1 MRISTSMMHDS
12 AVRSMVERQADLVR
26 AQEQI
31 ATGRRILKPSDD
43 PVASS
48 QALGV
53 KQAQARTAQYTEN
66 VGNAQNDLGLTE
78 SVLAQVTSLLQSV
91 RDQAIAAGNPS
102 FDDSNRA
109 SLAVDLRG
117 RLEELLGLANA
128 TDGDGRHLFADFRD
142 QTPPFSSTSSGVAYD
157 GDAGRREIDVA
168 GGRSMPVRENGQDL
182 FMAVRDGNGTFSA
195 TPAPANTGTAVV
207 GALSNVG
214 ATDGDTYEIRF
225 VVAAGVTTYDL
236 VNVTTSTTVSTGN
249 AYTSGNAIAVAGRQ
263 VTITGA
269 PANTDVVSLAPSG
282 TQSIFD
288 TIAALAQA
296 LSTPVTDAT
305 SRAELSNA
313 MNAGLQNVDR
323 ALEHVLTSRADVGA
337 RLRELEALASGQED
351 TGLRQSAELSRLQDL
366 DYAAAVSS
374 FTRQQ
379 VALEAS
385 QRTYAQMSQL
395 SLFDYL

>member
-1 MRISTSMMHDS
+1 MRISTSMMHDT

-31 ATGRRILKPSDD
+31 STGRRILKPSDD

-48 QALGV
+48 QALSV
-53 KQAQARTAQYTEN
+53 KQAQSRTAQFAEN

-78 SVLAQVTSLLQSV
+78 GVLAQVTSLLQSV
-91 RDQAIAAGNPS
+91 RDGVIAAGNPS
-102 FDDSNRA
+102 FDDANRK

-117 RLEELLGLANA
+117 RLEELFGLANA
-128 TDGDGRHLFADFRD
+128 TDGDGRHLFAGFRD
-142 QTPPFSSTSSGVAYD
+142 QTPPFASTPSGIVYD
-157 GDAGRREIDVA
+157 GDTGRRELDVA
-168 GGRSMPVRENGQDL
+168 GGRSMPVRENGAAL
-182 FMAVRDGNGTFSA
+182 FMAVRNGNGVFAA
-195 TPAPANTGTAVV
+195 TPAPTNTGTAVV
-207 GALSNVG
+207 GAHANVG
-214 ATDGDTYEIRF
+214 ATDADTYEIRF
-225 VVAAGVTTYDL
+225 VVSAGVTTYDV

-249 AYTSGNAIAVAGRQ
+249 AYTAGSAIAVAGRQ

-269 PANTDVVSLAPSG
+269 PADTDVVSLAPSG
-282 TQSIFD
+282 TQSVFD
-288 TIAALAQA
+288 SIAAIAQA

-313 MNAGLQNVDR
+313 LNAGLQNVDR

-337 RLRELEALASGQED
+337 RLRELEALASGHDD
-351 TGLRQSAELSRLQDL
+351 TGLRQSAELARLQDL
-366 DYAAAVSS
+366 DYAAAVSN

-385 QRTYAQMSQL
+385 QKTYAQMSRL